1 MRGGNDQRQG
11 CIACMNHL
19 NNPLPHCGGVQ
30 TDCQVMTVR
39 VRSSVRHTK
48 CGRALKMSHMRGGMT
63 VEN

>member
-19 NNPLPHCGGVQ
+19 NNPLSHCGGVQ

-39 VRSSVRHTK
+39 VRSSVRHTT
-48 CGRALKMSHMRGGMT
+48 CGRAHF
-63 VEN
+63 